1 MPVKDPKEV
10 FLLLLSNARQGA
22 ERGTKIYQEISQL
35 AQDPEIK
42 DSLEARAFISNQ
54 VLQRLDR
61 CFDLLG
67 EKPVKTTG
75 RIQDV
80 FAEDFRKE
88 FAEIQSPVAKRLYV
102 LGKIIHFTQL
112 RIGEYLVL
120 TAAADLTGNYA
131 VGVLVESC
139 LADKLAYVERTTR
152 MIRNIAE
159 ARIQERVAA

>member
-80 FAEDFRKE
+80 FLEDFRKE
-88 FAEIQSPVAKRLYV
+88 FAEIQSPIAKRLYV

-159 ARIQERVAA
+159 TRVLERAAA